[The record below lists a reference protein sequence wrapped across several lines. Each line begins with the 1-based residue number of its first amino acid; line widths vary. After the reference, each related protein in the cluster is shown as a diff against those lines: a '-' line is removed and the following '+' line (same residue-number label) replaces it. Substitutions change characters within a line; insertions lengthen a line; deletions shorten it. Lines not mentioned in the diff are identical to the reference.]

1 MRRHK
6 ITLDNAKINA
16 MSLNPAVT
24 ALFPFFTKS
33 ISTSV
38 CCGKKSAKPDYE
50 TIRHSVIMLTPT
62 DKTKL
67 RDILNADIIRVYVK
81 RDGVVKEVEI

>member
-16 MSLNPAVT
+16 LAVSPEVT

-33 ISTSV
+33 VSTSN
-38 CCGKKSAKPDYE
+38 CCGKKSSKPDYE
-50 TIRHSVIMLTPT
+50 SIRTSIIMLTPS

-67 RDILNADIIRVYVK
+67 REILKADIVRVYVK